1 MEGVGRWLLPVDRG
15 APVGVWARKVDGW
28 YILADPGYAVRENN
42 NISSFVYVYREV
54 IEQIL

>member
-42 NISSFVYVYREV
+42 NISSFVYVYRGD
-54 IEQIL
+54 